1 MNRQLRRRIVMSACV
16 FTMTLLIN
24 PGFAL
29 AQDGEEVALEQWQ
42 QYEFQSLSE
51 RLNAAVGGDL
61 PSEKPFE
68 ISVDFLKAAEGNIYV
83 PFTLTMDP
91 SKLSTSTFAMY
102 LFVTPHA
109 EPPAAGTP
117 PPSLEETLE
126 SDIYSDLFFV
136 EVSEG
141 STDDGP
147 VEIHRAFQAPA
158 GNYDVYIVVRDSAG
172 EEAFESAVEA
182 REAAGRLAATANRP
196 DDQRGDELQVEE
208 LANSMV
214 MVLKEELEVPDFW
227 SEALQTSTILRAR
240 SLDQIDA
247 PLSPEEQRVN
257 PYTIGTTQIVPKRDE
272 DYTKTDSLSLLFYV
286 YNPQLTSEMSPD
298 VTVEFD
304 FHRVGPAGES
314 FFNRTAPQEFNA
326 QTWPAGVPVTGGLP
340 SGQAVPL
347 GSFPAG
353 GFRLAIKITDNVA
366 EQTLTR
372 DFRFNVSE

>member
-68 ISVDFLKAAEGNIYV
+68 IAVDFLKAAEGNIYV

-141 STDDGP
+141 GTDDGP

-172 EEAFESAVEA
+172 EQAFKSAQEASQEEA
-182 REAAGRLAATANRP
+182 RRNAAANRS
-196 DDQRGDELQVEE
+196 QRGIELQVEE

>member
-68 ISVDFLKAAEGNIYV
+68 IAVDFLKAAEGNIYV

-109 EPPAAGTP
+109 ESPAAGTP

-172 EEAFESAVEA
+172 EQAFESAQEASQEEA
-182 REAAGRLAATANRP
+182 RRNAAANRS
-196 DDQRGDELQVEE
+196 QRGIELQVEE

-214 MVLKEELEVPDFW
+214 MVLKEELEVPDYW

-240 SLDQIDA
+240 SLEQIDQ

>member
-1 MNRQLRRRIVMSACV
+1 MSVCV

-29 AQDGEEVALEQWQ
+29 AQDEEAALEEWQ
-42 QYEFQSLSE
+42 QYEFQTLLESLS
-51 RLNAAVGGDL
+51 AAIGGDL

-68 ISVDFLKAAEGNIYV
+68 ISVDFLKGAEGSIYV
-83 PFTLTMDP
+83 PFTVTMDP

-102 LFVTPHA
+102 LFVTPHV
-109 EPPAAGTP
+109 EPPAADAL

-136 EVSEG
+136 EVSED

-147 VEIHRAFQAPA
+147 VEIHRAFQAPG
-158 GNYDVYIVVRDSAG
+158 GNYDVYIIVRDSAG
-172 EEAFESAVEA
+172 EQAFESAQEASQEEA
-182 REAAGRLAATANRP
+182 RRNAAANRS
-196 DDQRGDELQVEE
+196 QRGIELQVEE
-208 LANSMV
+208 LASSMV
-214 MVLKEELEVPDFW
+214 MVFKEEVEVPNFW
-227 SEALQTSTILRAR
+227 SEALQTSTILMAR
-240 SLDQIDA
+240 TLDLIDA
-247 PLSPEEQRVN
+247 PLSPEVQRIN

-272 DYTKTDSLSLLFYV
+272 NYTKSDNLSLLFYV
-286 YNPQLTSEMSPD
+286 YNPQLTAEMSPD

-326 QTWPAGVPVTGGLP
+326 QTWPVGTPVTGGLP
-340 SGQAVPL
+340 SGQSVPL

-353 GFRLAIKITDNVA
+353 DFRLAIKITDNVA
-366 EQTLTR
+366 EQTLAR
-372 DFRFNVSE
+372 DVRFNVSE

>member
-172 EEAFESAVEA
+172 EQAFESAQEASQEEA
-182 REAAGRLAATANRP
+182 RRNAAANRS
-196 DDQRGDELQVEE
+196 QRGIELQVEE

-298 VTVEFD
+298 VTVEFE

>member
-1 MNRQLRRRIVMSACV
+1 
-16 FTMTLLIN
+16 
-24 PGFAL
+24 
-29 AQDGEEVALEQWQ
+29 ALEQWQ

-141 STDDGP
+141 SRDDGP

-172 EEAFESAVEA
+172 EQAFESAQEASQEEA
-182 REAAGRLAATANRP
+182 RRNAAANRS
-196 DDQRGDELQVEE
+196 QRGIELQVEE

-298 VTVEFD
+298 VTVEF
-304 FHRVGPAGES
+304 
-314 FFNRTAPQEFNA
+314 
-326 QTWPAGVPVTGGLP
+326 
-340 SGQAVPL
+340 
-347 GSFPAG
+347 
-353 GFRLAIKITDNVA
+353 
-366 EQTLTR
+366 
-372 DFRFNVSE
+372 